1 MVPLPHLAIIAWD
14 FDWASLSL
22 ASLFHIATTLIILVH
37 CLRTPREPRSTLLW
51 LFIAWSFPVI
61 GALLYVTFGVNR
73 VPEKAWLKQRSDRS
87 FLEAHRERECHLL
100 SYRRS
105 IQDALVTDP
114 PTPGEGDFNRI
125 IDRIAPDHPLLG
137 GNSIQTYLDGP
148 EFYPALFETLRAA
161 RHHIHVQ
168 SFIIGNDAIGREFF
182 AILTERARAGVQVRV
197 LYDAFGSALGR
208 LSGFFRRYR
217 QTPNLQLIGFT
228 QVNPIKRQFQIN
240 LRNHRKLTIVDGL
253 TGFIGGM
260 NLHAAHA
267 PRDHRNTI
275 RDYHFRVD
283 GPITHELQFTFLRDW
298 YYMTDEDAATLLQP
312 AHFPIRE
319 FAGTMPMRLLNA
331 GPTVESETL
340 NDACFAA
347 LTGARRQ
354 ILLVTPYLLPPD
366 EILRA
371 LRGAALRGVDV
382 RVLVP
387 AKGNHPAVAYASHAI
402 YAQLLAAGVRLF
414 LRRPPFMHAKALLV
428 DDRLAIIGSANM
440 DNRSL
445 RMNYETNLAVLHEG
459 FTTSLKQIVLNDF
472 AQADE
477 LDLTTW
483 QRRPVTQQLV
493 ESFFNLMSPSL

>member
-1 MVPLPHLAIIAWD
+1 MAPIPHLAFITLD
-14 FDWASLSL
+14 FDWASLRL
-22 ASLFHIATTLIILVH
+22 ASLLHVAATVTILVH

-51 LFIAWSFPVI
+51 LFIAWSFPVF

-73 VPEKAWLKQRSDRS
+73 VPEKAWLKQRSDRN
-87 FLEAHRERECHLL
+87 FLEAHRERDCHLL
-100 SYRRS
+100 PYRRS
-105 IQDALVTDP
+105 IQDALVTQP
-114 PTPGEGDFNRI
+114 SSPGEGDFNRI

-137 GNSIQTYLDGP
+137 GNSIQAYLDGP
-148 EFYPALFETLRAA
+148 EFYPAFFEALRAA

-168 SFIIGNDAIGREFF
+168 SYIIGNDTVGREFF
-182 AILTERARAGVQVRV
+182 AILTERARAGVRVRV
-197 LYDAFGSALGR
+197 LYDEFGSALAR

-217 QTPNLQLIGFT
+217 QISNLQVVGFT

-240 LRNHRKLTIVDGL
+240 LRNHRKLAVIDGL

-260 NLHAAHA
+260 NLHDGHA
-267 PRDHRNTI
+267 PHDPRKTI

-298 YYMTDEDAATLLQP
+298 YYMTDEDAAELLQP
-312 AHFPIRE
+312 DHFPIRE
-319 FAGTMPMRLLNA
+319 FAGTMPMRILNA
-331 GPTVESETL
+331 GPTAESETL

-371 LRGAALRGVDV
+371 LRAAALRGVDV
-382 RVLVP
+382 RILVP
-387 AKGNHPAVAYASHAI
+387 ARGNHPAVAYASQAI
-402 YAQLLAAGVRLF
+402 YAQLLTAGVRLF

-428 DDRLAIIGSANM
+428 DERLAIIGSANM

-459 FTTSLKQIVLNDF
+459 FAAALKQIVLNDF
-472 AQADE
+472 AHSDE

-483 QRRPVTQQLV
+483 QRRPATQQLV
-493 ESFFNLMSPSL
+493 EGFFNLMSPSL